1 MGLALFIAV
10 AGAAILAF
18 LAPQDTLIAG
28 MPAGGFIANA
38 AYGLLAV
45 ALAASLIHRYRGRL
59 GSGIR
64 DALIWVALFVGIVAA
79 YAYRSRLEPIYTRVL
94 AELDPGHVIT
104 PAPDVA
110 EVVRRR
116 DGHFRIE
123 AQVNGVALPFIFDTG
138 ATSVVLRAED
148 AAALGIDIDKLNYS
162 AVVSTANG
170 TSRAAEITL
179 ASLAVGDIA
188 ERGIRALVARR
199 GALQESLLGQ
209 SFLERLAGYSVANDR
224 LTLRGK
230 HVQ

>member
-1 MGLALFIAV
+1 M
-10 AGAAILAF
+10 
-18 LAPQDTLIAG
+18 
-28 MPAGGFIANA
+28 
-38 AYGLLAV
+38 
-45 ALAASLIHRYRGRL
+45 
-59 GSGIR
+59 
-64 DALIWVALFVGIVAA
+64 
-79 YAYRSRLEPIYTRVL
+79 
-94 AELDPGHVIT
+94 
-104 PAPDVA
+104 
-110 EVVRRR
+110 
-116 DGHFRIE
+116 
-123 AQVNGVALPFIFDTG
+123 NGVALPFIFDTG